1 MIVRSVGLWFKN
13 KQGKPHGLAGPMVT
27 RAVASRLHFL
37 GYVQAFPELWKH
49 GSKDAW
55 APKTFP
61 WNRRLQGFRPLRSLD
76 GASDE

>member
-37 GYVQAFPELWKH
+37 GYVQAFQNS
-49 GSKDAW
+49 GSTGRRTLGPRK
-55 APKTFP
+55 PFP
-61 WNRRLQGFRPLRSLD
+61 GTGGFRGSGPLGR
-76 GASDE
+76 